1 MKHHHFTYQGEAWSI
16 SSRWQGDKG
25 EYNTY
30 SEELLSSRDNV
41 SNDNCCA
48 ERIDDVLVVGM
59 QGESVNDLAYTSKQ
73 IVESISVAGQRNMI
87 VVLR

>member
-1 MKHHHFTYQGEAWSI
+1 M
-16 SSRWQGDKG
+16 
-25 EYNTY
+25 
-30 SEELLSSRDNV
+30 

-59 QGESVNDLAYTSKQ
+59 QGESVNDLAYTSKH
-73 IVESISVAGQRNMI
+73 IFESISVAGQRNII

>member
-1 MKHHHFTYQGEAWSI
+1 M
-16 SSRWQGDKG
+16 
-25 EYNTY
+25 
-30 SEELLSSRDNV
+30 

-48 ERIDDVLVVGM
+48 EGIDDVLVVGM